1 MPEVEPA
8 LWTAPEG
15 TSWSATTCGDTSS
28 VAGSGLTAAPTVVV
42 RRRCDVAAGS
52 VLYHATEP
60 VSFWH
65 RHDMH
70 ELQYAVAGVA
80 EMLTGQTHYLL
91 PPLHAAWIPA
101 GHPHNSFLRDV
112 TTIAVFF
119 DPAVHAFAPVGPAIL
134 AVPPVLREMVRYAS
148 RWPAW
153 REEEDAEA
161 TAYFAALAGVIRQQL
176 DHRVDRSLPVAQD
189 PIVRRVVDYTTTNLA
204 TATMS
209 AACTAVG
216 LSERS
221 LRRRF
226 AQEMGQSW
234 RDYLRRARLF
244 RAMALLG
251 ELRMSVE
258 EVAAA
263 TGFASASAL
272 ARSFRTWTGESPREY
287 RRRIASARGEG

>member
-1 MPEVEPA
+1 MEPA
-8 LWTAPEG
+8 LWSAPEG
-15 TSWSATTCGDTSS
+15 SSWSARTCSDRTLG
-28 VAGSGLTAAPTVVV
+28 AGSEPAAAPTVVV
-42 RRRCDVAAGS
+42 RQGGGAAGS
-52 VLYHATEP
+52 VLYHATDA

-65 RHDMH
+65 CHDMH

-119 DPAVHAFAPVGPAIL
+119 DPAVHAFAAVGPAIL
-134 AVPPVLREMVRYAS
+134 AVPPVLREMVRYAA

-153 REEEDAEA
+153 RDEEDAEA
-161 TAYFAALAGVIRQQL
+161 TAYFAALAGLIRQQL

-209 AACTAVG
+209 AACAAVG

-226 AQEMGQSW
+226 ADEMGQSW

-258 EVAAA
+258 AVAAA

-287 RRRIASARGEG
+287 RRRIASARDEG